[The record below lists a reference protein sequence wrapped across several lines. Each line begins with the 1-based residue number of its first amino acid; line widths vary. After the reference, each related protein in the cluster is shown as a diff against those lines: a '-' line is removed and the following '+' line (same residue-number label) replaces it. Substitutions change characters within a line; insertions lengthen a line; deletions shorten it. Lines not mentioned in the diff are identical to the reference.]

1 MTKSDKSGTLKVT
14 WSQVED
20 MALKIYDNSPV
31 PTATIMGIQRLRDNI
46 DGPGIRSL
54 VLFNTCPLECEYCL
68 NKMMMR
74 SGIQKEFTSEQLY
87 EVLQVD
93 TTYFELSEGGVTFGG
108 GEPAVQVDFI
118 EKFADLVLDKWS
130 IILETSL
137 NVPRENIVRLSKV
150 VDKWIVDIKDMNPN
164 IYFDYTQH
172 SGNPAY
178 DNLEWLVA
186 NGFREKIH
194 VRVPLIPDY
203 NTPEDQAKSIE
214 KLKAMGLEVEP
225 FTYIKTHPKEE
236 VETVCGMPTLPDDNE
251 LVGEL
256 PIADEIFSYH
266 KPRKIKPNGR
276 KKEV

>member
-1 MTKSDKSGTLKVT
+1 MSSPHNPKELKVL
-14 WSQVED
+14 WSAIADSKTGKSNKE
-20 MALKIYDNSPV
+20 
-31 PTATIMGIQRLRDNI
+31 PTAKVMGIQRLRDNI

-54 VLFNTCPLECEYCL
+54 VLFNTCPLECDYCL
-68 NKMMMR
+68 NKIMMQ
-74 SGIQKEFTSEQLY
+74 SGIEKEFTPEKLY
-87 EVLQVD
+87 EALQVD

-108 GEPAVQVDFI
+108 GEPALQVDFI
-118 EKFADLVLDKWS
+118 EQFADLVIDKWS

-137 NVPRENIVRLSKV
+137 NVPRENIARLSRV
-150 VDKWIVDIKDMNPN
+150 VDRWIVDIKDMNPN
-164 IYFDYTQH
+164 IYFEYTGH

-186 NGFREKIH
+186 NGFGERIR

-203 NTPEDQAKSIE
+203 NTPEDQTKSIE

-225 FTYIKTHPKEE
+225 FTYIKTHSKEE
-236 VETVCGMPTLPDDNE
+236 VETTCSMPTPPDDTE

-256 PIADEIFSYH
+256 PEAEEIFSYH
-266 KPRKIKPNGR
+266 KPRKIKPYGR